1 MLYGEI
7 SVRRSVNFY
16 THYDTNKEITSVE
29 KNINFKTVQSNFTN
43 ENRVNI
49 NENLGVVD
57 LDTFNMDGKS
67 LCYSIGF
74 YTENSQCKIYYINED
89 LNTVDIIQD
98 CIFEL
103 LKSKYDPYTLYCHNF
118 GRCDAPFILKAL
130 IEFNKTCENKDKY
143 YFDIL
148 TRYITIIRLKV
159 KRRID
164 GKVRSVRIHDS
175 LPILSNSLR
184 DLCTYYKIDEYFMI

>member
-1 MLYGEI
+1 
-7 SVRRSVNFY
+7 
-16 THYDTNKEITSVE
+16 
-29 KNINFKTVQSNFTN
+29 
-43 ENRVNI
+43 
-49 NENLGVVD
+49 
-57 LDTFNMDGKS
+57 MDGKS

-103 LKSKYDPYTLYCHNF
+103 LKSKYDPYTFYCHNF

-148 TRYITIIRLKV
+148 TRDATIIRLKV
-159 KRRID
+159 KRRIE

-184 DLCTYYKIDEYFMI
+184 DLCTYYKIDDSKTYFPYNFLNENTLWYEGVRSTPYKSYYGQISDRDLNEFEE